1 MKILIVSQ
9 YFWPENFRINDLA
22 LELQNRGHQITV
34 LTGWPNYPAGSVFT
48 DFRAQPKNYD
58 NYNGIKV
65 IRVPLIS
72 RGKGVARLIANY
84 LCFMFLAS
92 IFGPIKLVGLKFDKI
107 FVNQLSPVTVAL
119 PAIVLKYIKKAPVV
133 LWVLDLWPESLTAV
147 GAVKSKKIIKWVGVL
162 VSFIYNHSDLLLA
175 QSRSFMGN
183 IKKYCKEPRDI
194 GYFPSWAED
203 SFLRNSDF
211 PAIEVPDSAN
221 EMFSIMFAGNIGD
234 AQDFQSI
241 LSAADILKSRGDIR
255 WLIVGDGRAADWVRH
270 ECQLRGLGEQFILLG
285 SYPLDRMPS
294 FYAAADA
301 LLVSLKA
308 GSTFS
313 KTIPGKLQSYLASG
327 KPIIGMI
334 NGEGAMVIR
343 DSGAGYVCDAGN
355 VDDLVKIVSLMSSLS
370 GKERATMGASGK
382 KYYQDEFNKCVL
394 VDRLESWME
403 DVTYRGRH

>member
-22 LELQNRGHQITV
+22 LELQNRGHQVTV
-34 LTGWPNYPAGSVFT
+34 LTGWPNYPAGNIFP
-48 DFRAQPKNYD
+48 DFRAKPKNYS

-65 IRVPLIS
+65 IRVPLIP
-72 RGKGVARLIANY
+72 RGKGVASLIANY
-84 LCFMFLAS
+84 LCFMVSAS
-92 IFGPIKLVGLKFDKI
+92 IFGPLKLAGLKFDKI

-147 GAVKSKKIIKWVGVL
+147 GAVKSKKIIKWVGIL
-162 VSFIYNHSDLLLA
+162 VSFIYNHCDQLLA
-175 QSRSFMGN
+175 QSRSFMDN
-183 IKKYCKEPRDI
+183 IRGYCKEPRDI

-203 SFLRNSDF
+203 SFLQNSNF
-211 PAIEVPDSAN
+211 LASEVPASAN
-221 EMFSIMFAGNIGD
+221 KMFSIMFAGNIGD

-241 LSAADILKSRGDIR
+241 LSAADILKSRADIR
-255 WLIVGDGRAADWVRH
+255 WLIVGDGRASDWVRH
-270 ECQLRGLGEQFILLG
+270 ECQLRGLGEQFIMLG

-294 FYAAADA
+294 FYATADA

-308 GSTFS
+308 GATFS
-313 KTIPGKLQSYLASG
+313 KTIPGKLQSYLVSG

-334 NGEGAMVIR
+334 NGEGALVIR

-355 VDDLVKIVSLMSSLS
+355 VEDLVKIVSSMASLS
-370 GKERATMGASGK
+370 SKERAKMGASGK
-382 KYYQDEFNKCVL
+382 NYYQSEFNKSVL
-394 VDRLESWME
+394 VDRLESWLE
-403 DVTYRGRH
+403 DVNYRSRR